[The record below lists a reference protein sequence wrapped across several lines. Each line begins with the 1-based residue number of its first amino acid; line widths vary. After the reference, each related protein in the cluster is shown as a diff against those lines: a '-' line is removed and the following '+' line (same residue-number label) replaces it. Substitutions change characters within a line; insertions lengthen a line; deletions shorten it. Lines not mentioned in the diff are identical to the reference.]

1 MLYRSPTPP
10 LSFSLKGYTLSLN
23 PLRPS
28 LIGLLILL
36 SLGSAQAQ
44 DYEPKD
50 VPAVL
55 SQAYK
60 EQGPELAA
68 HLLEPDVVLTMA
80 GYRGALSTNFWTND
94 PQGLQAAAD
103 KFNQH
108 TLEHGFQMII
118 TSDPGENPADVL
130 LIHLGALAR
139 LTAVGDPN
147 MVLPYKRSTGWDGFR
162 EWQSQQRD
170 YMTAVGDKLPMGQE
184 DKPRDYFAGL
194 LARMP
199 QVVLTTAADD
209 LMLWAA
215 CPYSDLLECDN
226 SQYQMPR
233 SLWQDETV
241 TAEQEERSRVLES
254 VYLDPAVKDL
264 LGKADILLSRTQFL
278 THRQGAPDMGWWSD
292 ERGKLGLW
300 LPQEW
305 DSIRRLRA
313 SRFSLE
319 SWRALQTHAQALQ
332 EAALQGKDLADLTKL
347 VDSQSVAEESVRQF
361 ALVGE
366 HQSDGAA
373 HQFFAAAQKGG
384 CDWLTAPNAEA
395 LFNEGEA
402 LFAAGQY
409 EEARAAYAAAAEQ
422 RPDIAELIVYQGDC
436 LYRMERIEEAE
447 ALFRKAVE
455 MDPKSVLAH
464 RFLAKMLEERF
475 YKEPLNELLEES
487 IKEAQAAVDLA
498 PDDQAARSQL
508 ERVKGLKSGS

>member
-1 MLYRSPTPP
+1 MSYNPIRISLVY
-10 LSFSLKGYTLSLN
+10 LLLFFSLGQ
-23 PLRPS
+23 
-28 LIGLLILL
+28 
-36 SLGSAQAQ
+36 AQAQ

-50 VPAVL
+50 VPAVI

-80 GYRGALSTNFWTND
+80 GYRGALSTNFWTSD
-94 PQGLQAAAD
+94 PAGFAAAVN
-103 KFNQH
+103 KFNQR
-108 TLEHGFQMII
+108 TLDHGFRMIV
-118 TSDPGENPADVL
+118 TSDPGQNPADVL
-130 LIHLGALAR
+130 IIHLGALAD
-139 LTAVGDPN
+139 LTAKGDPGL
-147 MVLPYKRSTGWDGFR
+147 VLPFRRSTGWDGFR

-226 SQYQMPR
+226 SQYQMPQ

-241 TAEQEERSRVLES
+241 TAEQEERTRILES
-254 VYLDPAVKDL
+254 VYQDPTVKEL
-264 LGKADILLSRTQFL
+264 LAKPDILQSRTLFL
-278 THRQGAPDMGWWSD
+278 NNRQGAPDMGWWSD

-313 SRFSLE
+313 SRFTLE

-332 EAALQGKDLADLTKL
+332 EAAREGKDLAALCKL
-347 VDSQSVAEESVRQF
+347 VDSNSVAEESVRQF
-361 ALVGE
+361 ALVGQ

-373 HQFFAAAQKGG
+373 HQFFEAARQGQCG
-384 CDWLTAPNAEA
+384 WLTAPNAEA
-395 LFNEGEA
+395 LFNEGET

-409 EEARAAYAAAAEQ
+409 EEALASYAAAAEQ
-422 RPDIAELIVYQGDC
+422 RPELAELVVYQGDC
-436 LYRMERIEEAE
+436 LYRLQRIEEAE

-455 MDPKSVLAH
+455 MDPKSVMAH

-487 IKEAQAAVDLA
+487 IKEAQTAVDLA
-498 PDDQAARSQL
+498 PDDQAARRQL
-508 ERVKGLKSGS
+508 ERVKELKKGS